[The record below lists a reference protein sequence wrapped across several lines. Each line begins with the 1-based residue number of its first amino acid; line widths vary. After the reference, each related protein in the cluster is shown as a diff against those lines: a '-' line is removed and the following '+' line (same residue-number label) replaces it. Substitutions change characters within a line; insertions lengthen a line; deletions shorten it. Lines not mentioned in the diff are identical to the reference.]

1 MALLDRV
8 ELWLTQFLDYL
19 PKSDRPAVGAGYVMA
34 AAATIA
40 AVVFGIAMGL
50 LTGVG
55 TAVLFFSVGDL
66 TNPFA
71 VVAIGVAAGL
81 SWLSAAGMSLAVVVP
96 GGFVGGVVI
105 WRIVPESLRLG
116 GFVGGLLATLVG
128 YVFSWGLLLLPAGIY
143 TITVDPSVSAA
154 AGSMLEFALLLGF
167 ISLYT
172 VWATIP
178 AGLLAGYLYE
188 RSLH

>member
-1 MALLDRV
+1 MALLTQV
-8 ELWLTQFLDYL
+8 ELWLTQFLDHL
-19 PKSDRPAVGAGYVMA
+19 PKSDHPAIGAGYVMA

-40 AVVFGIAMGL
+40 AVVFGVVTGL
-50 LTGVG
+50 LTGVAV
-55 TAVLFFSVGDL
+55 AVLFFSVGDL

-96 GGFVGGVVI
+96 GGFVGGVTV

-128 YVFSWGLLLLPAGIY
+128 YLFSWGLLLLPAGVYRIA
-143 TITVDPSVSAA
+143 VDPSV
-154 AGSMLEFALLLGF
+154 GTVTGPLLEFVLLLGF
-167 ISLYT
+167 SSAYT
-172 VWATIP
+172 VWATVP
-178 AGLLAGYLYE
+178 AGLLSGYLYE
-188 RSLH
+188 RSLR